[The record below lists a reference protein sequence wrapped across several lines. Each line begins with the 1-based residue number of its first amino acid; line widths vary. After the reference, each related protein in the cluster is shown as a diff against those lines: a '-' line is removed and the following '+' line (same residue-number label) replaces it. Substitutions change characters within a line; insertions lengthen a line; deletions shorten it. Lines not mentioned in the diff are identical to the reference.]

1 MPIARSFYFVRHGET
16 DWNLNRRVQGHTDI
30 PLNATG
36 RAQAEA
42 AQAVMAGLPV
52 DRIVSST
59 LGRAVETAE
68 ILNRRL
74 RLPHDREELLRERH
88 FGAFEGL
95 DIMAIEEQRNAMLAQ
110 GIAPEENGYPCPP
123 GGETYEDFKRRTIE
137 GVNKSL
143 SLYAGQNVLF
153 VSHGGVYRVLRRC
166 LFDSVD
172 MSPNVQI
179 FHFESTGSDWRL
191 HKLSA

>member
-1 MPIARSFYFVRHGET
+1 MPILRSFYFVRHGET
-16 DWNLNRRVQGHTDI
+16 DWNFNKRVQGHTDI

-42 AQAVMAGLPV
+42 AQAIMRNLPV
-52 DRIVSST
+52 DRVVSST

-68 ILNRRL
+68 ILNRHL
-74 RLPHDREELLRERH
+74 GLPHDREEFLRERH

-95 DIMAIEEQRNAMLAQ
+95 DITAIEEQRKQMMEK
-110 GIAPEENGYPCPP
+110 GFEPEENGYPCPP
-123 GGETYEDFKRRTIE
+123 GGETYGEFKQRTIE
-137 GVNKSL
+137 GINKSL

-153 VSHGGVYRVLRRC
+153 VSHGGVYRVLRRS

-179 FHFESTGSDWRL
+179 FHFENAGGQWHL
-191 HKLSA
+191 HRLSA